1 MLRIKGMN
9 RTLKR
14 GLITMTFGI
23 LLLSA
28 SPCVFGDV
36 LELTLKDAV
45 ALGLKNS
52 LDIKSKQLALNAAD
66 KDVKAAQSAYYPGI
80 TASTDY
86 SHSFDNNQQ
95 GVGTI
100 GYDPDQLGL
109 SVNLNQTIYSFGRI
123 TKTVQEAE
131 KSRDLAAIDLN
142 EAKRSL
148 AVDIQR
154 SFYTYLLA
162 KETLSVKEESL
173 KYRQEA
179 LDNANARYKA
189 GLTTRREVLQ
199 AESDLKSFIPEVI
212 SARNDIKNTLLK
224 LSDTLGIGSD
234 TEVVIKGS
242 LDVPDVKL
250 DSKKLV
256 QEMHSKNSSIRQS
269 ETNIAL
275 QKISG
280 ELSETE
286 KLPTVSGFAGF
297 SLQNGFD
304 IGAGD
309 FSGNNWDSSLS
320 AGIKIQM
327 DFSSLF
333 PWSKQTANVEKSNIE
348 LEKLNTDLEVL
359 RDNARLKIESLL
371 LDLSKEK
378 ASIEAGK
385 AALDLAK
392 ELFLVSK
399 DMYENGLISS
409 MEYDNTQ
416 ISLKDSNVSY
426 LTYIYDYR
434 MSLYDL
440 MDAVGTDHF

>member
-1 MLRIKGMN
+1 MLRIRGMN
-9 RTLKR
+9 RTLRR
-14 GLITMTFGI
+14 GLAAMTFGI
-23 LLLSA
+23 LILSV

-52 LDIKSKQLALNAAD
+52 LDVRSKQLALNAAE
-66 KDVKAAQSAYYPGI
+66 KDVKAAKSAYYPGI

-109 SVNLNQTIYSFGRI
+109 SLNLNQTIYSFGRI

-142 EAKRSL
+142 EARRSL

-154 SFYTYLLA
+154 AFYTYLLA
-162 KETLSVKEESL
+162 RETLSVKEESL

-179 LDNANARYKA
+179 LDNAKARYDA

-224 LSDTLGIGSD
+224 LSDTLGIASD

-250 DSKKLV
+250 DSKKLI
-256 QEMHSKNSSIRQS
+256 QEMHSQNSSIKQS

-286 KLPTVSGFAGF
+286 KLPTISGFAGL

-309 FSGNNWDSSLS
+309 FSGNNWDSSVS

-333 PWSKQTANVEKSNIE
+333 PWSEQTANVEKSNIQ
-348 LEKLNTDLEVL
+348 LDKLNTDLEVL
-359 RDNARLKIESLL
+359 QDNARLKIESLL

-385 AALDLAK
+385 TALDLAK

-399 DMYENGLISS
+399 DMYEKGLISS
-409 MEYDNTQ
+409 MEYDDAQ
-416 ISLKDSNVSY
+416 LSLKNSKVSY

-434 MSLYDL
+434 MSLSDL
-440 MDAVGTDHF
+440 MDAVGTDHL